1 MSLLLNLTMNVTS
14 GAGTA
19 TLSSNII
26 PCPYCSVS
34 RWVSRQE
41 QAQLPFHL
49 ISSHVLIVQSHD
61 ECHFRS
67 RHSYPF
73 TWYHPMSLLFIL
85 TMSFTSGAGTATLS
99 PDIIPCPYCSFSR
112 WVSLQEQAQLPFHL
126 ISSHVLIVH
135 SHDEFHFRSRRS
147 YPFTWYHPMSLL
159 LNLTMSVTSG
169 ADTVTLSPDII
180 PCPYCSFSRWVSLQ
194 EQTQLPFHLI
204 SSHVLIVHSHDE
216 FHFRSRHSYP
226 FTWYHPMS
234 LLFILTMS
242 FTSRAGTATLSPDII
257 PCHCCSISR
266 WVSLQE

>member
-19 TLSSNII
+19 TLSSNIF

-73 TWYHPMSLLFIL
+73 IWYHPMSLLFIL

-99 PDIIPCPYCSFSR
+99 PDIIPCPCCSCSR
-112 WVSLQEQAQLPFHL
+112 CVSLQEQAQLLFHL
-126 ISSHVLIVH
+126 ISSHVILAQ
-135 SHDEFHFRSRRS
+135 SHDE
-147 YPFTWYHPMSLL
+147 
-159 LNLTMSVTSG
+159 
-169 ADTVTLSPDII
+169 
-180 PCPYCSFSRWVSLQ
+180 C
-194 EQTQLPFHLI
+194 
-204 SSHVLIVHSHDE
+204 
-216 FHFRSRHSYP
+216 HFRSRHSYP
-226 FTWYHPMS
+226 F
-234 LLFILTMS
+234 I
-242 FTSRAGTATLSPDII
+242 
-257 PCHCCSISR
+257 
-266 WVSLQE
+266 